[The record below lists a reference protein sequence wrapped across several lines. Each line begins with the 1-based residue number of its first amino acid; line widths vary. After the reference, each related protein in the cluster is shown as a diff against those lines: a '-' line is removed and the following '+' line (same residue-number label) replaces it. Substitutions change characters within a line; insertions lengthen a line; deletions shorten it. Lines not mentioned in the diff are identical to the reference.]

1 MCLSVVWSICSL
13 RQHPRVATPLPLR
26 EQPPK
31 LPPIRLPSIRPVVTS
46 PVERVARI
54 AKVGT
59 EPIITKT
66 SSVKIITF
74 AGRPQVNRRSC
85 YERQPDNSLTDGA
98 LDITCKQPHDR
109 DLLILGID
117 RRIQKFWT
125 LNDKPSL
132 TRLIELRTSVRIE
145 RIKQYL
151 HQASVLLVLHLND
164 GSTPSD

>member
-1 MCLSVVWSICSL
+1 MCLSVAWSTCSL

-31 LPPIRLPSIRPVVTS
+31 LPPVRPVVTS

-66 SSVKIITF
+66 SSVKIITL
-74 AGRPQVNRRSC
+74 AGRPQVNRRSR

-109 DLLILGID
+109 DLLVLGID
-117 RRIQKFWT
+117 RWIQKFWA

-132 TRLIELRTSVRIE
+132 TRLIELRLPVRIE

-151 HQASVLLVLHLND
+151 HQTSVLLVLHLND